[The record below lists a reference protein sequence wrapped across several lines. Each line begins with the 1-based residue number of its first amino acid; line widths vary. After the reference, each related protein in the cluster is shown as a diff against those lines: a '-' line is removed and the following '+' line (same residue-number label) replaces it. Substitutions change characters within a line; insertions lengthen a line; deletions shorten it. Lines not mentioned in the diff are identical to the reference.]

1 MSLLPAFHTAKGI
14 GFLLGACPA
23 SLTGTPTQSGPYNVR
38 FTERKG
44 RSTVAKIIPRRPIRK
59 VTDF

>member
-14 GFLLGACPA
+14 GFLLAACPA
-23 SLTGTPTQSGPYNVR
+23 SLTGTPTQSGTYNVR

-44 RSTVAKIIPRRPIRK
+44 RSTAQAVSL
-59 VTDF
+59 D